1 MHAPIPILI
10 VSDRFRDCNRGTC
23 ETKAP
28 LSNRT
33 QGPFAPSGTAH
44 LHLYTAGVR
53 RSEWKLKIRFTFRP
67 DFVIITPAEY
77 APVAQLDRVT
87 DSDSVGQRFESA
99 RAYHKKPAVRQVF
112 LLCAADSRFI
122 PERGNPLGRT
132 TKKPAVRQVFLLCAA
147 DSRFIPGR
155 GNPLGRTTKKPCSFN
170 GYRVFLRRCSCKKS
184 GAIQAAFGYK
194 MPCDA
199 APKTNLPQFGNV
211 PVSGFCGIGRIK
223 VQPAAAKTAA
233 PSRLSKRHIQRH
245 HHAETDSEEN
255 GSEVGVLSLR
265 HFGDQLLHH
274 NIEHGTGC
282 KA

>member
-33 QGPFAPSGTAH
+33 QAAVCAVWDCD

-53 RSEWKLKIRFTFRP
+53 RSEWKQKIRFTFRP
-67 DFVIITPAEY
+67 DFAIITPAEY

-122 PERGNPLGRT
+122 PGRGNPLGRT
-132 TKKPAVRQVFLLCAA
+132 TKKPAVRQVFCCAP
-147 DSRFIPGR
+147 RIR
-155 GNPLGRTTKKPCSFN
+155 GLSPRGEIRSGVPPKNPVVSMAAWFFFVIAAVNNQAQFRLFLAIKCPVMLHQCCTKN
-170 GYRVFLRRCSCKKS
+170 
-184 GAIQAAFGYK
+184 
-194 MPCDA
+194 
-199 APKTNLPQFGNV
+199 
-211 PVSGFCGIGRIK
+211 
-223 VQPAAAKTAA
+223 
-233 PSRLSKRHIQRH
+233 
-245 HHAETDSEEN
+245 
-255 GSEVGVLSLR
+255 
-265 HFGDQLLHH
+265 
-274 NIEHGTGC
+274 
-282 KA
+282 